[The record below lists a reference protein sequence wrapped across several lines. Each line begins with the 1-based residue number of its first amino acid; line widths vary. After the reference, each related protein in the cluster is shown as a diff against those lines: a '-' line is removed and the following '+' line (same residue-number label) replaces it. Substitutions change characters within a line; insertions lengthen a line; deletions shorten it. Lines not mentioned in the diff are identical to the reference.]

1 MSERLDALLQFLQ
14 RVIIKPLGRLG
25 AVSAA
30 AVRSLFA
37 GGYRFPR
44 RLFIAVLLGVF
55 AYGLYVHPP
64 FATCTAARYWCA

>member
-1 MSERLDALLQFLQ
+1 MSERFDALLQFLQ